1 MLNRL
6 RIGAIADR
14 PQHRFALLAVCA
26 GDAYL
31 DQLVALEIDLNLA
44 QHRFGQPFVS
54 DQHDR
59 VQRVG
64 AGLERLACERREL
77 HIIDRLASNQD
88 SRRWPAARPAMPG

>member
-6 RIGAIADR
+6 SIGAIADR
-14 PQHRFALLAVCA
+14 PQHRFALVAVCA

-31 DQLVALEIDLNLA
+31 DQLVALEIDFDLA
-44 QHRFGQPFVS
+44 QHRFGQPFVP

-64 AGLERLACERREL
+64 TGFERLASERCEL
-77 HIIDRLASNQD
+77 HLIHREASN
-88 SRRWPAARPAMPG
+88 PGF

>member
-6 RIGAIADR
+6 RVGPIADR
-14 PQHRFALLAVCA
+14 PKHGFALLTVCA

-31 DQLVALEIDLNLA
+31 DQLMTLEIDFDLA

-64 AGLERLACERREL
+64 TGFERLACERREL
-77 HIIDRLASNQD
+77 HIIHRSASNG
-88 SRRWPAARPAMPG
+88 RF

>member
-14 PQHRFALLAVCA
+14 PEHRFALLTVCA

-31 DQLVALEIDLNLA
+31 DQFVAPEIDFDLA
-44 QHRFGQPFVS
+44 QHRFGQPLVS

-64 AGLERLACERREL
+64 ACLERLACERREL
-77 HIIDRLASNQD
+77 HIIHRSAL
-88 SRRWPAARPAMPG
+88 RKV